1 MNHSHDIYVEWD
13 EKKNRISQRKHKVS
27 FGEAATVFRDP
38 LEVVILD
45 PDHYEKEDRFISI
58 GQSSSQRLLVVSY
71 TERADKIRIISARTP
86 TKPERREYEEDR

>member
-13 EKKNRISQRKHKVS
+13 EKKNRINQRKHKVS

-45 PDHYEKEDRFISI
+45 PDHPEAEDRFISI

-71 TERADKIRIISARTP
+71 AERADKIRIISPRRAIRA
-86 TKPERREYEEDR
+86 ERKSYEETN